1 MNLDNE
7 EGPILV
13 TGPNDEALD
22 IFNSTLMEVASP
34 EIKERDREPRVLASY
49 ELLRKDLNFRDAKYF
64 LVMPRASRTL
74 VYIEGH
80 RSSMY
85 KEIQHMCSTNKDG
98 KKRVFIVLYRNEDV
112 PGGCLYD
119 SQIKYWWDPGPQKEL
134 EQFAKMGH
142 LISFQSKPN
151 RKQENAIREFLGYK
165 PRPTL
170 SSSQRQNVCE
180 VPASRRRCSTM
191 RRCKAQTDM
200 ASIRVEFR

>member
-98 KKRVFIVLYRNEDV
+98 KKRGKSLNYVSRKTFGLY
-112 PGGCLYD
+112 
-119 SQIKYWWDPGPQKEL
+119 QK
-134 EQFAKMGH
+134 
-142 LISFQSKPN
+142 I
-151 RKQENAIREFLGYK
+151 
-165 PRPTL
+165 
-170 SSSQRQNVCE
+170 
-180 VPASRRRCSTM
+180 
-191 RRCKAQTDM
+191 
-200 ASIRVEFR
+200 